1 MTIPQPED
9 NWTGPT
15 KTKFQTQ
22 KFIDSVKTNKFLQNL
37 KQTAEENPVV
47 VLVAV
52 AAIMTAG
59 AKLIK
64 AYGESKGSRAYA
76 KQVEYRIRKGR

>member
-1 MTIPQPED
+1 MTIPQPEWIRSEL
-9 NWTGPT
+9 N
-15 KTKFQTQ
+15 KTKTQ
-22 KFIDSVKTNKFLQNL
+22 KFIDNVKANKFLNNL

-52 AAIMTAG
+52 AAVMTAG

-64 AYGESKGSRAYA
+64 AYGESKGSLAYA
-76 KQVEYRIRKGR
+76 KQVDYRIKKGR

>member
-1 MTIPQPED
+1 MTIPQPEWIRTEL
-9 NWTGPT
+9 NKSW
-15 KTKFQTQ
+15 TQ
-22 KFIDSVKTNKFLQNL
+22 KFIDGVKRNKFLNNL
-37 KQTAEENPVV
+37 KQAAEENPVV

-52 AAIMTAG
+52 AAVITAS

-64 AYGESKGSRAYA
+64 AHGESKGSRAYA